1 MHPRPHPTVREL
13 VEMFLTH
20 ALTYYRKPSGRL
32 TGEHVNYA
40 HALAPLLDL
49 FGPEPAS
56 AMTPGRLKAVRQ
68 RMIES
73 GRLSRGTINQRIGKV
88 RRLFRW
94 AVSEELVEPAVLVG
108 LQAVEGLKLG
118 RCRAPEGRG
127 VRGVEEE
134 RAWAIMPYLPASVA
148 ALLEILL
155 YTGMR
160 VSEARIM
167 RVGDIATGR
176 VPWEYRPRE
185 HKCEHHGKER
195 LVMLGPRAI
204 EVLRPRMK
212 YAGYLFSP
220 CGGVRPYRRDSIYN
234 AIQRACRRAGVEP
247 FCPLAIRH
255 TFATKVRRGMNIE
268 ASRVMLGHTSAATTE
283 IYAEMDQQLS
293 RKTAMEFG

>member
-1 MHPRPHPTVREL
+1 MHPHHHPTVREL
-13 VEMFLTH
+13 VDMFLTH

-40 HALAPLLDL
+40 HALAPLVDL
-49 FGPEPAS
+49 FGDEPAG

-68 RMIES
+68 AMIDS
-73 GRLSRGTINQRIGKV
+73 GRLARGTINQRIGKI
-88 RRLFRW
+88 RRVFRW
-94 AVSEELVEPAVLVG
+94 AVSEEIIEPHVLAG

-118 RCRAPEGRG
+118 RTRAHEGRG
-127 VRGVEEE
+127 VQAIDEA
-134 RAWAIMPYLPASVA
+134 RAWAIMAELPHPIA

-167 RVGDIATGR
+167 RAQDITTSR
-176 VPWEYRPRE
+176 QPWEYRPRE

-195 LVMLGPRAI
+195 IVMLGPRAI

-212 YAGYLFSP
+212 YSGFLFSP
-220 CGGVRPYRRDSIYN
+220 CGGSRPYRRDSIYN
-234 AIQRACRRAGVEP
+234 AIQRGCRRAGVEP

-268 ASRVMLGHTSAATTE
+268 SARVMLGHTSAATTE

>member
-1 MHPRPHPTVREL
+1 
-13 VEMFLTH
+13 MFLTH

-40 HALAPLLDL
+40 HALAPLVRL
-49 FGPEPAS
+49 FGDEPAS

-68 RMIES
+68 AMIDS
-73 GRLSRGTINQRIGKV
+73 GRLARGTINQRVGKI
-88 RRLFRW
+88 RRVFRW
-94 AVSEELVEPAVLVG
+94 AVSEEIIAPAVLVG

-127 VRGVEEE
+127 VRAIEEQS
-134 RAWAIMPYLPASVA
+134 AWAIMPFLPSAVA

-155 YTGMR
+155 YTGVR
-160 VSEARIM
+160 VSEARLM
-167 RVGDIATGR
+167 RVSDIATGAA
-176 VPWEYRPRE
+176 PWEYRPSE
-185 HKCEHHGKER
+185 HKNEHHGKAR
-195 LVMLGPRAI
+195 VVMLGPRAV

-212 YAGYLFSP
+212 YGGYLFSP
-220 CGGVRPYRRDSIYN
+220 CGGSRPYRRDSIYN
-234 AIQRACRRAGVEP
+234 AIQRACRRAGVAP

-268 ASRVMLGHTSAATTE
+268 SARVMLGHSSAATTE
-283 IYAEMDQQLS
+283 IYAEMDEQLS